1 MNCDLSSPPEP
12 EKQKEE
18 PKSKPTEP
26 QTHCG
31 YSGGCGG
38 DPANCWQYQSTEK
51 PETNATGQSDS
62 SE

>member
-1 MNCDLSSPPEP
+1 MRPHLTPEP
-12 EKQKEE
+12 EKKEK
-18 PKSKPTEP
+18 PNSKLTEP

-38 DPANCWQYQSTEK
+38 DPANCWQNQRTDK
-51 PETNATGQSDS
+51 PETSETGQSDS